1 MNHPKPEEWVAYL
14 YGQTNNALKRNLAN
28 HLHECSQCRSEIE
41 SWQRSV
47 KSLDAWKLPR
57 RGRADSVFLAPFL
70 KWAAA
75 VAVVLF
81 AGILIGRATA
91 AKTDVEKLRLAIAP
105 QIQRELSSQMAQ
117 LARDEATRAA
127 ALSLVSGRRYTDQI
141 AQQLF
146 VALKKDVDTLAFNA
160 DDALRHTQQQLV
172 QLADFKEPQPVNPPN
187 E

>member
-14 YGQTNNALKRNLAN
+14 YGQTDNALKRQLAT
-28 HLHECSQCRSEIE
+28 HLHDCAQCRSEIE
-41 SWQRSV
+41 SWQRSI

-57 RGRADSVFLAPFL
+57 PARADSILFPALL

-75 VAVVLF
+75 AAVVLF
-81 AGILIGRATA
+81 AGIVIGRATA
-91 AKTDVEKLRLAIAP
+91 PKPDLEQLRMAIAP
-105 QIQRELSSQMAQ
+105 QIQRELSLQMAQ
-117 LARDEATRAA
+117 MAHDEATRAA
-127 ALSLVSGRRYTDQI
+127 SLTLVSGRRYTDQV

-146 VALKKDVDTLAFNA
+146 VALKKDVDILAFNA
-160 DDALRHTQQQLV
+160 ADALRHTQQQLV